1 MVKDFKDISLKDLKT
16 IKPVLLMFETI
27 GISQQQLIEVF
38 ENVNKLKE
46 ENVLLKER
54 VNELEFW
61 KSQHIQEEIERQK
74 SFQKD
79 VNRTMEY
86 VRKVEHDPFINR

>member
-46 ENVLLKER
+46 ENVLLKEK

>member
-16 IKPVLLMFETI
+16 IKPVLLMFELL

-54 VNELEFW
+54 VNELEIW

>member
-27 GISQQQLIEVF
+27 GISQQELIEVF

-54 VNELEFW
+54 VNELEIW

>member
-38 ENVNKLKE
+38 EDVNKLKE
-46 ENVLLKER
+46 ENVLLKEI
-54 VNELEFW
+54 VNE
-61 KSQHIQEEIERQK
+61 
-74 SFQKD
+74 
-79 VNRTMEY
+79 
-86 VRKVEHDPFINR
+86 

>member
-16 IKPVLLMFETI
+16 IKPVLLMFELL

-38 ENVNKLKE
+38 ENVNKLQE

-54 VNELEFW
+54 INELEIW

>member
-16 IKPVLLMFETI
+16 IKPVLLMFELL

-46 ENVLLKER
+46 ENVLLKTR

-79 VNRTMEY
+79 VNKTMEY
-86 VRKVEHDPFINR
+86 VRKVEHDPFIGR

>member
-16 IKPVLLMFETI
+16 IKPVLLMFELL
-27 GISQQQLIEVF
+27 GISQQELIEVF

-54 VNELEFW
+54 VNELEIW

>member
-16 IKPVLLMFETI
+16 IKPVLLMFELL

-38 ENVNKLKE
+38 ENVNKLQE

-54 VNELEFW
+54 VNELEIW

>member
-46 ENVLLKER
+46 ENVLLKEK
-54 VNELEFW
+54 VNELEIW

>member
-54 VNELEFW
+54 VNELEIW